1 MNSSIKI
8 KFLYSFISLLFLAD
22 LLFIYLD
29 KTNFRF
35 ISKNLLMPVLL
46 FTYLSEA
53 KSHQIKLDLFFILG
67 LFFSFL
73 GDFFLLLKSG
83 FLLGLGSFLLAHIFY
98 IISFKKRS
106 LSRVSVGVIVVLLLY
121 LVSLI
126 SFLFPHLKEMKIPV
140 IIYGI
145 IISTM
150 LYFSI
155 KTQEKLLIVGALFFV
170 ISDSVLSVN
179 LFVSSS
185 LLLNLLVMI
194 TYVFAQVL
202 LVKGIL
208 KTSKTY
214 S

>member
-8 KFLYSFISLLFLAD
+8 KFLYSFLSLLFLAD
-22 LLFIYLD
+22 LFFIYLD

-53 KSHQIKLDLFFILG
+53 KSHQIKLDLFFVLG
-67 LFFSFL
+67 LIFSFL

-194 TYVFAQVL
+194 TYILAQVL

>member
-8 KFLYSFISLLFLAD
+8 KFFYSFLSLLFLAD
-22 LLFIYLD
+22 LFFIYLD

-53 KSHQIKLDLFFILG
+53 KSHQIKLDLFFVLG
-67 LFFSFL
+67 LIFSFL

-170 ISDSVLSVN
+170 ISDSILSVN

-185 LLLNLLVMI
+185 LLHNLLVMI
-194 TYVFAQVL
+194 TYVLAQVL

>member
-8 KFLYSFISLLFLAD
+8 KFLYSFLSLLFLAD
-22 LLFIYLD
+22 LFFIYLD

-46 FTYLSEA
+46 FIYLSEA
-53 KSHQIKLDLFFILG
+53 KFHQIKLDLFFVLG
-67 LFFSFL
+67 LIFSFL

-194 TYVFAQVL
+194 TYILAQVL

>member
-1 MNSSIKI
+1 MNLSFKI
-8 KFLYSFISLLFLAD
+8 KFLYSFLSLLFLAD

-35 ISKNLLMPVLL
+35 FSKNLLMPILL
-46 FTYLSEA
+46 LIYLSEA
-53 KSHQIKLDLFFILG
+53 KFHQIKLDLFFILG
-67 LFFSFL
+67 LIFSFL

-106 LSRVSVGVIVVLLLY
+106 LSRVSVEVVVALLLY

-126 SFLFPHLKEMKIPV
+126 AFLFPHLDEMKIPV

-194 TYVFAQVL
+194 TYVLAQVL

>member
-1 MNSSIKI
+1 MNLSVKI
-8 KFLYSFISLLFLAD
+8 KFLYSFLSLLFLAD

-35 ISKNLLMPVLL
+35 FSKNLLMPILL
-46 FTYLSEA
+46 LIYLSEA
-53 KSHQIKLDLFFILG
+53 KFYQIKLDFIFILG
-67 LFFSFL
+67 LVFSFL

-106 LSRVSVGVIVVLLLY
+106 LSRVSAEVVVALLLY
-121 LVSLI
+121 LTSLI
-126 SFLFPHLKEMKIPV
+126 AFLFPHLNEMKIPV

-170 ISDSVLSVN
+170 ISDSVLSVH
-179 LFVSSS
+179 LFVNSSF
-185 LLLNLLVMI
+185 LLNLLVMI
-194 TYVFAQVL
+194 TYVLAQVL

>member
-1 MNSSIKI
+1 MNLSFKI
-8 KFLYSFISLLFLAD
+8 KFLYSLLSLLFLAD
-22 LLFIYLD
+22 LFFIYL
-29 KTNFRF
+29 NSPNSRF

-46 FTYLSEA
+46 LIYLSEA
-53 KSHQIKLDLFFILG
+53 KFHQIKLDLFFILG
-67 LFFSFL
+67 LIFSFL

-98 IISFKKRS
+98 ITSFKRRS
-106 LSRVSVGVIVVLLLY
+106 LSRVSVEVVVALLLY
-121 LVSLI
+121 LTSLI
-126 SFLFPHLKEMKIPV
+126 AFLFPDLNEMKIPV

-194 TYVFAQVL
+194 TYVLAQVL

>member
-8 KFLYSFISLLFLAD
+8 KFLYSFLSLLFLAD

-53 KSHQIKLDLFFILG
+53 KSHQIKLDLFFVLG
-67 LFFSFL
+67 LIFSFL

-98 IISFKKRS
+98 IVS
-106 LSRVSVGVIVVLLLY
+106 LKNKSIRKVKSWVAVLILLY
-121 LVSLI
+121 LVFLI
-126 SFLFPHLKEMKIPV
+126 TFLFPNLNEMKIPV

-145 IISTM
+145 VISTM

-155 KTQEKLLIVGALFFV
+155 KTANKLLIFGALFF
-170 ISDSVLSVN
+170 
-179 LFVSSS
+179 
-185 LLLNLLVMI
+185 
-194 TYVFAQVL
+194 
-202 LVKGIL
+202 
-208 KTSKTY
+208 
-214 S
+214 

>member
-8 KFLYSFISLLFLAD
+8 KFFYSFLSLLFLAD
-22 LLFIYLD
+22 LFFIYLD

-35 ISKNLLMPVLL
+35 ISKNSLMPVLL

-53 KSHQIKLDLFFILG
+53 KSHQIKLDLFFVLG
-67 LFFSFL
+67 LIFSFL

-121 LVSLI
+121 LVLLI

-194 TYVFAQVL
+194 TYILAQVL

>member
-8 KFLYSFISLLFLAD
+8 KFLYSFLSLLFLAD

-29 KTNFRF
+29 KTNFRI

-53 KSHQIKLDLFFILG
+53 KSHQIKLDLFFVLG
-67 LFFSFL
+67 LIFSFL

-121 LVSLI
+121 LVLLI

-170 ISDSVLSVN
+170 ISDSILSVN

-194 TYVFAQVL
+194 TYVLAQVL

>member
-8 KFLYSFISLLFLAD
+8 KFLYSFLSLLFLAD
-22 LLFIYLD
+22 LFFIYLD

-53 KSHQIKLDLFFILG
+53 KFHQIKLDLFFVLG
-67 LFFSFL
+67 LIFSFL

-194 TYVFAQVL
+194 TYILAQVL

-208 KTSKTY
+208 ETSKTY

>member
-1 MNSSIKI
+1 MNLSIKI
-8 KFLYSFISLLFLAD
+8 KFLYSFLSLLFLAD

-29 KTNFRF
+29 NTNFRF
-35 ISKNLLMPVLL
+35 VSKNLLMPVLL
-46 FTYLSEA
+46 LIYLSEA
-53 KSHQIKLDLFFILG
+53 KFHQIKLDFIFIFG
-67 LFFSFL
+67 LIFSFL
-73 GDFFLLLKSG
+73 GDFFLLLRSG
-83 FLLGLGSFLLAHIFY
+83 FLLGLVSFLLAHIFY

-106 LSRVSVGVIVVLLLY
+106 LSRVSVGVVVVLLLY

-155 KTQEKLLIVGALFFV
+155 KTKEKLLVFGALFFV

-179 LFVSSS
+179 LFISTS

-194 TYVFAQVL
+194 TYVLAQVL

>member
-8 KFLYSFISLLFLAD
+8 KILYSLLFLLFLAD
-22 LLFIYLD
+22 LVFIYLD
-29 KTNFRF
+29 KVNFRF

-46 FTYLSEA
+46 FIYFSEA
-53 KSHQIKLDLFFILG
+53 KFHQIKLDLFFILG
-67 LFFSFL
+67 LTFSFL

-106 LSRVSVGVIVVLLLY
+106 LSRVSVGVFVVLLLY

-179 LFVSSS
+179 LFVNSS

-194 TYVFAQVL
+194 TYVLAQVL

>member
-1 MNSSIKI
+1 
-8 KFLYSFISLLFLAD
+8 
-22 LLFIYLD
+22 
-29 KTNFRF
+29 
-35 ISKNLLMPVLL
+35 
-46 FTYLSEA
+46 
-53 KSHQIKLDLFFILG
+53 
-67 LFFSFL
+67 
-73 GDFFLLLKSG
+73 
-83 FLLGLGSFLLAHIFY
+83 
-98 IISFKKRS
+98 
-106 LSRVSVGVIVVLLLY
+106 
-121 LVSLI
+121 
-126 SFLFPHLKEMKIPV
+126 MKIPV

-194 TYVFAQVL
+194 TYVLAQVL

>member
-8 KFLYSFISLLFLAD
+8 KFLYSFLSLLFLAD
-22 LLFIYLD
+22 LFFIYLD

-35 ISKNLLMPVLL
+35 ISKNSLMPVLL

-67 LFFSFL
+67 LIFSFL

-121 LVSLI
+121 LVLLI

-194 TYVFAQVL
+194 TYVLAQVL

>member
-8 KFLYSFISLLFLAD
+8 KFLYSFLSLLFLAD
-22 LLFIYLD
+22 LFFIYLD

-53 KSHQIKLDLFFILG
+53 KSHQIKLDLFFVLG
-67 LFFSFL
+67 LIFSFL

-194 TYVFAQVL
+194 TYVLAQVL

>member
-8 KFLYSFISLLFLAD
+8 KFLYSLLFLLFLAD
-22 LLFIYLD
+22 LVFIYLD
-29 KTNFRF
+29 KANFRF
-35 ISKNLLMPVLL
+35 ISKNLLMPFLL
-46 FTYLSEA
+46 MIYLSEA
-53 KSHQIKLDLFFILG
+53 KFHQIKLDLFFILG
-67 LFFSFL
+67 LIFSFL
-73 GDFFLLLKSG
+73 GDFFLLLTSG

-106 LSRVSVGVIVVLLLY
+106 LSRVSVGVVVVLLLY
-121 LVSLI
+121 LVSLL
-126 SFLFPHLKEMKIPV
+126 SFLFPHLNEMKIPV

-145 IISTM
+145 IISMM

-179 LFVSSS
+179 LFVNSS

-194 TYVFAQVL
+194 TYVLAQVL

>member
-8 KFLYSFISLLFLAD
+8 KFFYSFLSLLFLAD
-22 LLFIYLD
+22 LFFIYLD

-53 KSHQIKLDLFFILG
+53 KSHQIKLDLFFVLG
-67 LFFSFL
+67 LIFSFL

-121 LVSLI
+121 LVLLI

-194 TYVFAQVL
+194 TYILAQVL

-208 KTSKTY
+208 ETSKTY

>member
-8 KFLYSFISLLFLAD
+8 KFLYSFLSLLFLAD
-22 LLFIYLD
+22 LFFIYLD

-53 KSHQIKLDLFFILG
+53 KSHQIKLDLFFVLG
-67 LFFSFL
+67 LIFSFL

-170 ISDSVLSVN
+170 ISDSILSVN

-194 TYVFAQVL
+194 TYVLAQVL

>member
-1 MNSSIKI
+1 MNLSVKI
-8 KFLYSFISLLFLAD
+8 KFLYSFLSLLFLAD

-35 ISKNLLMPVLL
+35 FSKNLLMPILL
-46 FTYLSEA
+46 LIYLSEA
-53 KSHQIKLDLFFILG
+53 KFHQIKLDFIFILG
-67 LFFSFL
+67 LVFSFF

-106 LSRVSVGVIVVLLLY
+106 LSRVSVGVFVALLLY
-121 LVSLI
+121 LASLI
-126 SFLFPHLKEMKIPV
+126 AFLFPYLNEMKIPV

-150 LYFSI
+150 LYFSV
-155 KTQEKLLIVGALFFV
+155 KTLEKLLIVGALFFV
-170 ISDSVLSVN
+170 ISDSVLSVH
-179 LFVSSS
+179 LFVNSS

-194 TYVFAQVL
+194 TYVLAQVL

>member
-8 KFLYSFISLLFLAD
+8 KFLYSFLSLLFLAD
-22 LLFIYLD
+22 LFFIYLD

-35 ISKNLLMPVLL
+35 ISKNSLMPVLL

-53 KSHQIKLDLFFILG
+53 KSHQIKLDLFFVLG
-67 LFFSFL
+67 LIFSFL

-121 LVSLI
+121 LVLLI

-194 TYVFAQVL
+194 TYVLAQVL

>member
-1 MNSSIKI
+1 MNLSIKI
-8 KFLYSFISLLFLAD
+8 KFLYSLLSLLFLAD
-22 LLFIYLD
+22 LLFIYLNSP
-29 KTNFRF
+29 NFRF

-46 FTYLSEA
+46 LIYLSEA
-53 KSHQIKLDLFFILG
+53 KFHQIKLDLFFILG
-67 LFFSFL
+67 LIFSFL

-106 LSRVSVGVIVVLLLY
+106 LNRVSVGVFVALLLY
-121 LVSLI
+121 LASLI
-126 SFLFPHLKEMKIPV
+126 AFLFPRLNEMKIPV

-194 TYVFAQVL
+194 TYVLAQVL

>member
-1 MNSSIKI
+1 
-8 KFLYSFISLLFLAD
+8 
-22 LLFIYLD
+22 
-29 KTNFRF
+29 
-35 ISKNLLMPVLL
+35 MPVLI
-46 FTYLSEA
+46 FIYLSEA
-53 KSHQIKLDLFFILG
+53 KFHQIKLDLFFVLG
-67 LFFSFL
+67 LIFSFL

-194 TYVFAQVL
+194 TYILAQVL

>member
-8 KFLYSFISLLFLAD
+8 KFLYSFLSLLFLAD
-22 LLFIYLD
+22 LFFIYLD

-53 KSHQIKLDLFFILG
+53 KSHQIKLDFFFVLG
-67 LFFSFL
+67 LIFSFL

-194 TYVFAQVL
+194 TYILAQVL